1 MSLLQMSA
9 SGGILI
15 LAVAFLRILTLRALP
30 KRTFLILWAIVLIR
44 LLIPFAPLFRV
55 SLSAPN
61 FPNVQE
67 KRVEDTV
74 NAVSPA
80 VRHADPAPPSQ
91 ARTGGNAAENPR
103 PAQRPQA
110 QAQTQNIAHW
120 LRIVWAAGAVIV
132 GAFFVIVYAI
142 GYRKFRGAF
151 PVEHDAAREWMKV
164 HPLRRKFAVKS
175 FGGLDS
181 PMTYGVLRPVI
192 LAPGSPSWWGE
203 PGAKFALEHEYVHM
217 RRFDAAFKF
226 ALAFALTLHWFNPAV
241 WTLYALANRD
251 IELSCDEEAL
261 NRLGGTER
269 AAYAR
274 ALLAEEE
281 RRRTPAPFAAFGAN
295 ATQERIVEIMKYRKK
310 PLGSVVLAAFLT
322 LALAACA
329 ATGTG
334 TKEDGVK
341 IAGENLDVN
350 GVALRPGGEAAQ
362 IYENGGMKLL
372 VPLEYKD
379 LLVVE
384 TPQNDADGAL
394 FSVSEKASMEAAK
407 TLGEEYDG
415 AGWLFSINKI
425 TEDAF
430 HEALCYDMSGMEVFA
445 KNADGYYM
453 YCHPTD
459 VRLVRESY
467 DNQEDMEQ
475 WTTLNEWAATVPDT
489 FLSENSGLVPEKRGN
504 SAIDMY
510 LARIAY
516 LDGVHYTISTTEG
529 GPVDGSGF
537 DASAYA
543 ERLTNGVTFEGADNS
558 ETPDGEYIVLSF
570 PDDDI
575 RFDFFRM
582 EGKGH
587 YVRQVWSG
595 DNEML
600 YRAVFENGDH
610 ASETADIMAEWYDA
624 LAAANRGEALDSS
637 GFTGEEFVGEWQD
650 SYSQRAVMSVKKT
663 AETGV
668 YDVLIH
674 WGGSYNSA
682 TQWRMKAVA
691 GAQDEILQYENGVKA
706 EITFPDDGSE
716 EQETVVWDNGSGYF
730 MFRDGYLTWYDEKEP
745 QAADCRFTQSGGGD
759 NAYSGVTTLN
769 KAEVE
774 AFASKARQAYLD
786 EDWETL
792 SAMIRYPITMYPDVK
807 VNDAE
812 EFLSY
817 MSDKVVS
824 ESDRAAMEEED
835 CNDLFFN
842 GQGICMASGSV
853 WFLDANFNGV
863 EQVGEPLLR
872 IISVSGLDDRAG

>member
-1 MSLLQMSA
+1 MSLLQMST

-15 LAVAFLRILTLRALP
+15 LAVAFLRLFTLRVLP
-30 KRTFLILWAIVLIR
+30 KRTFLILWAVVLIR
-44 LLIPFAPLFRV
+44 LLIPFPPLFRV
-55 SLSAPN
+55 SLSAPD
-61 FPNVQE
+61 FLSGQTQTIEVRE
-67 KRVEDTV
+67 FV
-74 NAVSPA
+74 NAAPSARDASPE
-80 VRHADPAPPSQ
+80 PPPI
-91 ARTGGNAAENPR
+91 RVYGNAAENPR

-110 QAQTQNIAHW
+110 QAQTQNVAHW
-120 LRIVWAAGAVIV
+120 FRIVWGAGAVIV

-142 GYRKFRGAF
+142 GYRKFRQAF
-151 PVEHDAAREWMKV
+151 PVEHDAARAWMKT
-164 HPLRRKFAVKS
+164 HTLKRKYAVKS

-192 LAPGSPSWWGE
+192 VVPGAASWWDGAE
-203 PGAKFALEHEYVHM
+203 AKFALEHEYIHM

-226 ALAFALTLHWFNPAV
+226 ALALALTVHWFNPAV
-241 WTLYALANRD
+241 WALYALANRD

-261 NRLGGTER
+261 NRLGGTQR

-281 RRRTPAPFAAFGAN
+281 RRCRTPVPFAGFGTN

-310 PLGSVVLAAFLT
+310 SVGSVVLAAFLT
-322 LALAACA
+322 LTLAACSVTGSTNETA
-329 ATGTG
+329 ATNETSV
-334 TKEDGVK
+334 T
-341 IAGENLDVN
+341 AGSE
-350 GVALRPGGEAAQ
+350 GVANAGFRLS
-362 IYENGGMKLL
+362 
-372 VPLEYKD
+372 VPPAYKD
-379 LLVVE
+379 LLVIE
-384 TPQNDADGAL
+384 TPQNDPDGVL
-394 FSVSEKASMEAAK
+394 FSVSEKASIEAAK
-407 TLGEEYDG
+407 ALGEEYDG
-415 AGWLFSINKI
+415 VGWLFSINVI

-430 HEALCYDMSGMEVFA
+430 HEALCYDMSGQEVFA
-445 KNADGYYM
+445 KDADGQYYM
-453 YCHPTD
+453 YYHPTD
-459 VRLVRESY
+459 VRLVRENY
-467 DNQEDMEQ
+467 DNQEDLEQ

-489 FLSENSGLVPEKRGN
+489 FLSENSRLVPEKRGN
-504 SAIDMY
+504 NALDMY

-516 LDGVHYTISTTEG
+516 LDGTKYTLSTTEY
-529 GPVDGSGF
+529 GPMDGDGF
-537 DASAYA
+537 DASAYV
-543 ERLTNGVTFEGADNS
+543 ESLTKGVTFEPVENEEA
-558 ETPDGEYIVLSF
+558 PDGEYIVLSF

-582 EGKGH
+582 EGKTH
-587 YVRQVWSG
+587 YIRQVWSG

-610 ASETADIMAEWYDA
+610 ASDTVNIMSEWYNA
-624 LAAANRGEALDSS
+624 LVAKNTGEPPETS

-682 TQWRMKAVA
+682 VQWRMKAVA

-706 EITFPDDGSE
+706 EITFPDDPNAP
-716 EQETVVWDNGSGYF
+716 EQETLIWSNGKGYLR
-730 MFRDGYLTWYDEKEP
+730 FRDGYLTWYDEKEP

-769 KAEVE
+769 KTEVE
-774 AFASKARQAYLD
+774 AFAAKARQAYLD
-786 EDWETL
+786 EDWKTI
-792 SAMIRYPITMYPDVK
+792 STMIRYPITMYPDVK
-807 VNDAE
+807 VNNAE

-824 ESDRAAMEEED
+824 DGDRAAMEEED

-842 GQGICMASGSV
+842 GQGICLATGSV
-853 WFLDANFNGV
+853 WFLDVNFDGV
-863 EQVGEPLLR
+863 EQVDAPLLR
-872 IISVSGLDDRAG
+872 IISVSGLEKAD